1 MGHPMNLYKKVCL
14 TLAFVASMV
23 MLSFAQSE
31 YTLISLGKRVESML
45 NSTDMLKLSM
55 DGDMMH
61 DAIRGDMLLALK
73 AAGSGDQK
81 TLEEAKADFKEHSER
96 FTSNITEIISKTTS
110 PKIKSATEETFKTIQ
125 VYIGSGQKMLES
137 LAQDPSGTQ
146 NFPVFQNAFGDLEG
160 KMEVLG
166 DFIMSN
172 AKADRDGYQN
182 EQSLASYLSW
192 GGLGL
197 VILVLAGFS
206 YFILSRIMAPIRQM
220 ITTMG
225 VVSGGDYTTQIPGLE
240 RTDEIGD
247 MAKSLNVFQEKSKEV
262 ETMNAQRQHMA
273 EEQNRKVKDEM
284 LKLSNML
291 DQEVQAVVSKI
302 RGEGE
307 VMLTQAE
314 NMRTLTKS
322 LETQSQEASMTSENA
337 NSSVKNVAFGTDELS
352 ASIQEISQ
360 QVSQATA
367 ITQKAS
373 SAAQST
379 HEDVKKLSETA
390 GKIGDIISLISNIA
404 EQTNLLAL
412 NATIEAARAGEA
424 GKGFAV
430 VANEVKNLASQTS
443 QATTEISSQITEI
456 QTAVGET
463 VNSISDILET
473 IINVDSISSSI
484 AAAVEEQRTATENI
498 SQNTQEAASGT
509 GDVSIKIGEVSSK
522 LSDAGGFA
530 GELYTSVESMTGQVV
545 ELQDRLRA
553 LLRNSEAGDRRA
565 SKRYKPNNYA
575 IDVNHKGAD
584 KRVAVIDISIK
595 GVAIDPTGFG
605 FAKGDSTTLT
615 LPGLTD
621 QITGKVAGVDDK
633 RARIEFALN
642 DAQKDMLTKT
652 LEGTPERAAA

>member
-1 MGHPMNLYKKVCL
+1 MGHLMNLYKKVCA
-14 TLAFVASMV
+14 TLLFMATMV
-23 MLSFAQSE
+23 MVSFMQSE
-31 YTLISLGKRVESML
+31 YTLSTLSNRVDHMI

-61 DAIRGDMLLALK
+61 DAIRADMLLGLR
-73 AAGSGDQK
+73 AATSHNPKD
-81 TLEEAKADFKEHSER
+81 LEQANADFKEHSER
-96 FTSNITEIISKTTS
+96 FTKNMEEIVSKSTS
-110 PKIKSATEETFKTIQ
+110 LKIKETVQGNLPLIDHYIKTAKKTI
-125 VYIGSGQKMLES
+125 ES
-137 LAQDPSGTQ
+137 FAQDPTGGETLPA
-146 NFPVFQNAFGDLEG
+146 FLKVFSQLEDKMGEQGDLI
-160 KMEVLG
+160 ME
-166 DFIMSN
+166 N
-172 AKADRDGYQN
+172 AKTDRDGYL
-182 EQSLASYLSW
+182 EDQSLASYFSW
-192 GGLGL
+192 GGLVL
-197 VILVLAGFS
+197 IILVLAGFS
-206 YFILSRIMAPIRQM
+206 YFIISRIMAPIRQM

-225 VVSGGDYTTQIPGLE
+225 IVSGGDYNTEISGLG

-247 MAKSLNVFQEKSKEV
+247 MAKSLNVFQETSKEIAV
-262 ETMNAQRQHMA
+262 MNAQKQKLA
-273 EEQNRKVKDEM
+273 EEQGRKVKDEM

-307 VMLTQAE
+307 AMLTQAE

-322 LETQSQEASMTSENA
+322 LETQSQEVSMTSENA

-360 QVSQATA
+360 QVSQATT

-373 SAAQST
+373 SAAQTT

-463 VNSISDILET
+463 VKSISDILET

-530 GELYTSVESMTGQVV
+530 GELYNSVESMTGQVV
-545 ELQDRLRA
+545 ELQTRLRT
-553 LLRNSEAGDRRA
+553 LLRNSEAGDRRT
-565 SKRYKPNNYA
+565 SKRYKPNNYTVE
-575 IDVNHKGAD
+575 INHKGS
-584 KRVAVIDISIK
+584 KKNVPVIDVSVK
-595 GVAIDPTGFG
+595 GMAIDPKGFG
-605 FAKGDSTTLT
+605 FTVGESVTLVFA
-615 LPGLTD
+615 GLGD

-633 RARIEFALN
+633 RARIEFNLN
-642 DAQKDMLTKT
+642 DAQKKTLTKT
-652 LEGTPERAAA
+652 LESISQRAAA

>member
-1 MGHPMNLYKKVCL
+1 MFMA
-14 TLAFVASMV
+14 TMV
-23 MLSFAQSE
+23 MISFAQSE
-31 YTLISLGKRVESML
+31 YTLSHLRARVDHML

-61 DAIRGDMLLALK
+61 DAIRADMLLGLR
-73 AAGSGDQK
+73 AASSHNPKD
-81 TLEEAKADFKEHSER
+81 LEQAHADFKEHSER
-96 FTSNITEIISKTTS
+96 FTKNMEEIVSKSTS
-110 PKIKSATEETFKTIQ
+110 SKIKATVQEILPLVHQ
-125 VYIGSGQKMLES
+125 YIESGQKTLDGFS
-137 LAQDPSGTQ
+137 QDPTGGQ
-146 NFPVFQNAFGDLEG
+146 NFPAFLNVFSQLEDKMGEQGDL
-160 KMEVLG
+160 
-166 DFIMSN
+166 IMAN
-172 AKADRDGYQN
+172 AKTDRDGYLEDQA
-182 EQSLASYLSW
+182 LASYFSW
-192 GGLGL
+192 ATLGFIIL
-197 VILVLAGFS
+197 VIGGFS
-206 YFILSRIMAPIRQM
+206 YFIISRIMAPIRKM
-220 ITTMG
+220 IETMG
-225 VVSGGDYTTQIPGLE
+225 VVSGGDYTTEIPGLN

-247 MAKSLNVFQEKSKEV
+247 MAKSLNVFQETSKEIAI
-262 ETMNAQRQHMA
+262 MNSQKQKLA
-273 EEQNRKVKDEM
+273 EEQSRKVKDEM

-314 NMRTLTKS
+314 NMRTLTKT
-322 LETQSQEASMTSENA
+322 LETQSQEVSMTSENA

-360 QVSQATA
+360 QVSQATT

-456 QTAVGET
+456 QAAVGET

-509 GDVSIKIGEVSSK
+509 GDVSVKIGEVSTK

-530 GELYTSVESMTGQVV
+530 GELYNSVESMTGQVV
-545 ELQDRLRA
+545 DLQNRLRT
-553 LLRNSEAGDRRA
+553 LLRNSEAGDRRT

-575 IDVNHKGAD
+575 VEINHKGS
-584 KRVAVIDISIK
+584 KKNVPVIDISLK
-595 GVAIDPTGFG
+595 GLAIDPKDFG
-605 FAKGDSTTLT
+605 FTVGESVALAFV
-615 LPGLTD
+615 GLGD
-621 QITGKVAGVDDK
+621 QITGKVSGVDDK
-633 RARIEFALN
+633 RARIEFTLN
-642 DAQKDMLTKT
+642 DAQKETLTKI
-652 LEGTPERAAA
+652 LESTPQRAAA